1 MIQIVFGSLDT
12 DYDLITGLYDI
23 GCPALHTVFTY
34 PVRLKFGTADLPF
47 VRPRAVRRTFST
59 VCPVICSSTSKV
71 ICFSIKKKFLYH
83 MSKIHFIPVFLY
95 LAGV

>member
-34 PVRLKFGTADLPF
+34 PVRLKFGTADLLF
-47 VRPRAVRRTFST
+47 GETESGAWNFFDSLSGHVFFNGESN
-59 VCPVICSSTSKV
+59 I
-71 ICFSIKKKFLYH
+71 FFHKK
-83 MSKIHFIPVFLY
+83 IPLSY
-95 LAGV
+95 E

>member
-1 MIQIVFGSLDT
+1 MHLHKMTPDDSNRFWQLDT

-47 VRPRAVRRTFST
+47 CETESGA
-59 VCPVICSSTSKV
+59 
-71 ICFSIKKKFLYH
+71 
-83 MSKIHFIPVFLY
+83 
-95 LAGV
+95 